1 MLLMAAFLATALGL
15 APVGETGDSAAILPS
30 EHSAIAAEAQVEP
43 AQSPSTNWLVSE
55 AWRGDRAANQVRI
68 QQQITIRVSPR
79 RGNTRE
85 LIANWR
91 EVLPQKYEQRNIG
104 KCIPVRSIAGVQT
117 VSSRDLV
124 LYLADRR
131 MIRAQ
136 LLKSC
141 NARDFYLGFM
151 IEPNDDGN
159 LCAGRDTL
167 RARTGAT
174 CKIGAIRQLVAVD

>member
-1 MLLMAAFLATALGL
+1 MLFMAAFLAPALGL
-15 APVGETGDSAAILPS
+15 APVSETGVSAAAMPA
-30 EHSAIAAEAQVEP
+30 EQSAISAEAPVK
-43 AQSPSTNWLVSE
+43 ASDSPPVGWLIAE
-55 AWRGDRAANQVRI
+55 AWRRDREAHQVRI

-151 IEPNDDGN
+151 IEPNEDGN

-174 CKIGAIRQLVAVD
+174 CKIGAIRQLVPAD